1 MQRLNYLP
9 LCDVPKLSYK
19 IPNYQSDGRK
29 FSSNIWGI
37 SIITTND
44 SCKKNWRVGGS
55 DTSDIPQRQAFC
67 ETFGN
72 IISLYIYIYTVSST
86 KAVVFCSFYIAATAN
101 GSPTLRHISDKPTLV
116 SSHPI
121 RSNPLMMCRS
131 LRGGNSPLNRR
142 ELAAPPGGSSRSSGF
157 GSYSWTD
164 RVGSRRRRRSTPAP
178 FTRGSRL
185 ATRGVKGT
193 GSSSSSAAR

>member
-1 MQRLNYLP
+1 MCLSYPIKSQTIKATAANSAATSGESASSPQTTAARKTGELVEAIP
-9 LCDVPKLSYK
+9 QIFHKDKHFVKLS
-19 IPNYQSDGRK
+19 
-29 FSSNIWGI
+29 
-37 SIITTND
+37 
-44 SCKKNWRVGGS
+44 
-55 DTSDIPQRQAFC
+55 
-67 ETFGN
+67 ETLY
-72 IISLYIYIYTVSST
+72 LYIYIYTVSST